1 MTWVISE
8 MRMSSASMGK
18 KHAPVQKSTLPPYIK
33 EPKDVQQV
41 LLWLLGFSLNK
52 LEAEGMR
59 YNEALK
65 HGDSKNL
72 RSIGQTITSL
82 IPQTVRVL
90 DLLRETLPEKET
102 ESLAELLAKIP
113 DQVPMIKT
121 EKEGKRVVK
130 LLKESPFLKEK
141 IV

>member
-1 MTWVISE
+1 M
-8 MRMSSASMGK
+8 
-18 KHAPVQKSTLPPYIK
+18 
-33 EPKDVQQV
+33 
-41 LLWLLGFSLNK
+41 FSRFCY
-52 LEAEGMR
+52 G
-59 YNEALK
+59 EALK

-130 LLKESPFLKEK
+130 LFKESPFLKGK

>member
-1 MTWVISE
+1 
-8 MRMSSASMGK
+8 MGK

-130 LLKESPFLKEK
+130 LLKESPFLKGK